1 MSTHG
6 EAADLMVREGIQ
18 ITESALKLV
27 GLGAKNLAALLIALA
42 NDNQKVAG
50 KTTLKRLIQ
59 DGEELTIF
67 SINEKDLAA
76 FRKESTQYG
85 VLYYPIVNRAE
96 NTGTVEIMA
105 KAKDAR
111 QINHILERMG
121 IDLPDRQQQEEDEKK
136 APSRVPS
143 EERSREYGTDTPVTT
158 EQSMNTDKPER
169 AAADAPKQRPSV
181 RKKVEG
187 IKAAQRAL
195 RGVGRQ
201 PQRGKDAPVVHHGP
215 SIPKVK
221 GGLER

>member
-1 MSTHG
+1 MSTSG
-6 EAADLMVREGIQ
+6 ETADLMMREAMQGGIQ
-18 ITESALKLV
+18 ITESALKLA
-27 GLGAKNLAALLIALA
+27 GLGAKNLAALLIAVA
-42 NDNQKVAG
+42 NDNQKMAG
-50 KTTLKRLIQ
+50 KTSLKRLLR
-59 DGEELTIF
+59 DGDELTIF
-67 SINEKDLAA
+67 SINEEDLAKFQA
-76 FRKESTQYG
+76 ACRQYG
-85 VLYYPIVNRAE
+85 VLFCSIINRTE
-96 NTGTVEIMA
+96 NNGTAEIMA

-121 IDLPDRQQQEEDEKK
+121 IDLPDRQKQEEGAEKK

-143 EERSREYGTDTPVTT
+143 EERSREYGKDTPETT
-158 EQSMNTDKPER
+158 ERNMTTEPDSPS
-169 AAADAPKQRPSV
+169 QRPSV
-181 RKKVEG
+181 REKLEG

>member
-111 QINHILERMG
+111 QINHILEKLG
-121 IDLPDRQQQEEDEKK
+121 IDLPDRQQQEEAEKK

-187 IKAAQRAL
+187 IKAAQRAQ
-195 RGVGRQ
+195 REMGQ
-201 PQRGKDAPVVHHGP
+201 PQRGKDAPVFHHGP

>member
-1 MSTHG
+1 MSTSG
-6 EAADLMVREGIQ
+6 ETADLMVREGIQ
-18 ITESALKLV
+18 ITESALKLA

-105 KAKDAR
+105 KARDAR
-111 QINHILERMG
+111 QINHILEKLG
-121 IDLPDRQQQEEDEKK
+121 IDLPDRQKQEEGAEKK

-169 AAADAPKQRPSV
+169 AAADVPKQRPSV

-187 IKAAQRAL
+187 IKAAQRAQ
-195 RGVGRQ
+195 REMGQ
-201 PQRGKDAPVVHHGP
+201 PQRGKDAPVFHHGP

-221 GGLER
+221 GGPER

>member
-1 MSTHG
+1 MSING
-6 EAADLMVREGIQ
+6 DAADQMVREGIQ

-105 KAKDAR
+105 KARDAR
-111 QINHILERMG
+111 QINHILEKLG
-121 IDLPDRQQQEEDEKK
+121 IDLPDRQKQEEGAEKK

-143 EERSREYGTDTPVTT
+143 EERSREYGKDTPETT
-158 EQSMNTDKPER
+158 EQNMTTEPDSPS
-169 AAADAPKQRPSV
+169 QRPSV
-181 RKKVEG
+181 REKLEG

-221 GGLER
+221 GGPER

>member
-111 QINHILERMG
+111 QINHILEKLG
-121 IDLPDRQQQEEDEKK
+121 IDLPDRQKQEEGAEKK

-187 IKAAQRAL
+187 IKAAQRAQ
-195 RGVGRQ
+195 REMGQ
-201 PQRGKDAPVVHHGP
+201 PQRGKDAPVFHHGP

>member
-1 MSTHG
+1 MSTNG

-18 ITESALKLV
+18 ITESALKLA

-105 KAKDAR
+105 KARDAR
-111 QINHILERMG
+111 QINHILEKLG
-121 IDLPDRQQQEEDEKK
+121 IDLPDRQKQEEGAEKK

-169 AAADAPKQRPSV
+169 AAADVPKQRPSV

-187 IKAAQRAL
+187 IKAAQRAQ
-195 RGVGRQ
+195 REMGQ
-201 PQRGKDAPVVHHGP
+201 PQRGKDAPVFHHGP

>member
-1 MSTHG
+1 MSING
-6 EAADLMVREGIQ
+6 ETADLMVREGIQ

-105 KAKDAR
+105 KARDAR
-111 QINHILERMG
+111 QINHILEKLG
-121 IDLPDRQQQEEDEKK
+121 IDLPDRQKQEEGAEKK

-187 IKAAQRAL
+187 IKAAQRAQ
-195 RGVGRQ
+195 REMGQ
-201 PQRGKDAPVVHHGP
+201 PQRGKDAPVFHHGP

>member
-1 MSTHG
+1 MSTNG

-18 ITESALKLV
+18 ITESALKLA

-121 IDLPDRQQQEEDEKK
+121 IDLPDRQKQEEGAEKK

-143 EERSREYGTDTPVTT
+143 EERSREYGTDTPETT
-158 EQSMNTDKPER
+158 EQSMTTDKPER

-187 IKAAQRAL
+187 IKAAQRAQ
-195 RGVGRQ
+195 REMGQ
-201 PQRGKDAPVVHHGP
+201 PQRGKDAPVFHHGP

>member
-1 MSTHG
+1 MSING
-6 EAADLMVREGIQ
+6 ETADLVVREGIQ

-121 IDLPDRQQQEEDEKK
+121 IDLPDRQQQEEAEKK

-187 IKAAQRAL
+187 IKAAQRAQ
-195 RGVGRQ
+195 RDMAQ
-201 PQRGKDAPVVHHGP
+201 PQRGKDAPVFHHGP

>member
-1 MSTHG
+1 MSTNG

-18 ITESALKLV
+18 ITESALKLA

-50 KTTLKRLIQ
+50 KTTLKRLLR

-105 KAKDAR
+105 KARDAR
-111 QINHILERMG
+111 QINHILEKLG
-121 IDLPDRQQQEEDEKK
+121 IDLPDRQKQEEGAEKK

-143 EERSREYGTDTPVTT
+143 EERSREYGKDTPETT
-158 EQSMNTDKPER
+158 ERNMTTEPDSPS
-169 AAADAPKQRPSV
+169 QRPSV
-181 RKKVEG
+181 REKLEG
-187 IKAAQRAL
+187 IKAAQRTQ
-195 RGVGRQ
+195 REMGQ
-201 PQRGKDAPVVHHGP
+201 PQRGKDAPVFHHGP

>member
-1 MSTHG
+1 MSTNG

-18 ITESALKLV
+18 ITESALKLA

-111 QINHILERMG
+111 QINHILEKLG
-121 IDLPDRQQQEEDEKK
+121 IDLPDRQKQEEGAEKK

-158 EQSMNTDKPER
+158 EQSMTTDKPER

-187 IKAAQRAL
+187 IKAAQRAQ
-195 RGVGRQ
+195 RDMGQ
-201 PQRGKDAPVVHHGP
+201 PQRGKDAPVFHHGP

>member
-1 MSTHG
+1 MSING
-6 EAADLMVREGIQ
+6 ETADLMVREGIQ

-105 KAKDAR
+105 KARDAR
-111 QINHILERMG
+111 QINHILEKLG
-121 IDLPDRQQQEEDEKK
+121 IDLPDRQKQEEGAEKK

-143 EERSREYGTDTPVTT
+143 EERSREYGKDTPETT
-158 EQSMNTDKPER
+158 EQSMTTDKPER

-181 RKKVEG
+181 REKLEG
-187 IKAAQRAL
+187 IKAAQRAQ
-195 RGVGRQ
+195 RDMAQ
-201 PQRGKDAPVVHHGP
+201 PQRGKDAPVFHHGP

>member
-121 IDLPDRQQQEEDEKK
+121 IDLPDRQKQEEGAEKK

-143 EERSREYGTDTPVTT
+143 EERSREYGKDTPETT
-158 EQSMNTDKPER
+158 ERNMTTEPDSPS
-169 AAADAPKQRPSV
+169 QRPSV
-181 RKKVEG
+181 REKLEG

-201 PQRGKDAPVVHHGP
+201 PQRGKDALVVHHGP

>member
-1 MSTHG
+1 MSTNG
-6 EAADLMVREGIQ
+6 DAADLIVREAVRGGIQ
-18 ITESALKLV
+18 ITEFALKLA

-42 NDNQKVAG
+42 NDEHKFAG
-50 KTTLKRLIQ
+50 KTTLKRLLR

-67 SINEKDLAA
+67 SIKEEDLAKFQKA
-76 FRKESTQYG
+76 CRQYG
-85 VLYYPIVNRAE
+85 VLFCSIINRTE
-96 NTGTVEIMA
+96 NTGTAEIMA
-105 KAKDAR
+105 KARDAR
-111 QINHILERMG
+111 QINHILEKLG
-121 IDLPDRQQQEEDEKK
+121 IDLPNRQQQEEGAEKK

-143 EERSREYGTDTPVTT
+143 EERSREYGKDTPETT
-158 EQSMNTDKPER
+158 ERNMTTEPDSPS
-169 AAADAPKQRPSV
+169 QRPSV
-181 RKKVEG
+181 REKLEG

>member
-1 MSTHG
+1 MSING
-6 EAADLMVREGIQ
+6 ETADLMVREGIQ

-105 KAKDAR
+105 KARDAR
-111 QINHILERMG
+111 QINHILEKLG
-121 IDLPDRQQQEEDEKK
+121 IDLPDRQKQEEGAEKK

-143 EERSREYGTDTPVTT
+143 EERSREYGKDTPETT
-158 EQSMNTDKPER
+158 ERNMTTEPDSPS
-169 AAADAPKQRPSV
+169 QRPSV
-181 RKKVEG
+181 REKLEG
-187 IKAAQRAL
+187 IKAAQRAQ
-195 RGVGRQ
+195 REMGQ
-201 PQRGKDAPVVHHGP
+201 PQRGKDAPVFHHGP